1 MRETFYNLS
10 YFYHELLLIWYNTSF
25 GIFGQLG
32 RTGWNTYRKTSLEK
46 LINVSNCV
54 PIPPPSSPNPTLTL
68 TCYQLTAVGIGKGLV
83 RYAVA
88 QMLILI

>member
-1 MRETFYNLS
+1 MENLQENFPGKIDQS
-10 YFYHELLLIWYNTSF
+10 
-25 GIFGQLG
+25 
-32 RTGWNTYRKTSLEK
+32 EK
-46 LINVSNCV
+46 LRTY
-54 PIPPPSSPNPTLTL
+54 PPPSSPNPTLAL